1 MRITR
6 PRLYIKGTTQRVFH
20 IIMALFLLRVLW
32 SAIWG
37 ALCAILSCLRSFR
50 AKPPDL
56 SADVC
61 VVTGAGQG
69 LGRHLALQLAA
80 DCGATVVLWDV
91 NGEKV
96 RAVAREITEAGGTA
110 HAYVVD
116 CSVREEVY
124 RAADRV
130 RDEVGDVAV
139 LINNAAVGGLQGSF
153 VDGNV
158 SDENI
163 TKTFSVNAL
172 AAFWTLRTFLPWM
185 TDNDYG
191 YVVNVASLAVHF
203 GNPHAAAY
211 AAAKAALTSFST
223 TLRCEL
229 ALAGKPGVSVTC
241 VYLSFMNTGM
251 NTKAELEAFRKRHGL
266 ILEPKD
272 VARVILCG
280 MGERRREIY
289 VPFHTRFLKLFLP
302 QAVLER
308 LTCSIIGEIIAAK
321 VEKKEE

>member
-1 MRITR
+1 
-6 PRLYIKGTTQRVFH
+6 
-20 IIMALFLLRVLW
+20 MALFLLRMLW

-37 ALCAILSCLRSFR
+37 ALCAVLSCLWPFR

-124 RAADRV
+124 RAADLV

-139 LINNAAVGGLQGSF
+139 LINNAAVGGFRGSF
-153 VDGNV
+153 VDGSVN
-158 SDENI
+158 DETI
-163 TKTFSVNAL
+163 TKTFSVQRSGCVLDAEDLFAVDGGQRLRIRRQHRVVRGAL
-172 AAFWTLRTFLPWM
+172 RQAVRGRVRCRESRGHQLLH
-185 TDNDYG
+185 D
-191 YVVNVASLAVHF
+191 ASLRV
-203 GNPHAAAY
+203 G
-211 AAAKAALTSFST
+211 
-223 TLRCEL
+223 
-229 ALAGKPGVSVTC
+229 AGGKTR
-241 VYLSFMNTGM
+241 
-251 NTKAELEAFRKRHGL
+251 RKRHL
-266 ILEPKD
+266 RIS
-272 VARVILCG
+272 
-280 MGERRREIY
+280 
-289 VPFHTRFLKLFLP
+289 
-302 QAVLER
+302 VLHEHR
-308 LTCSIIGEIIAAK
+308 DNYQS
-321 VEKKEE
+321 

>member
-1 MRITR
+1 
-6 PRLYIKGTTQRVFH
+6 
-20 IIMALFLLRVLW
+20 MALFLLRMLW

-37 ALCAILSCLRSFR
+37 ALCAVLSCLWPFR

-124 RAADRV
+124 RAADLV

-139 LINNAAVGGLQGSF
+139 LINNAAVGGFRGSF
-153 VDGNV
+153 VDGSVN
-158 SDENI
+158 DETI

-185 TDNDYG
+185 ADKDYG
-191 YVVNVASLAVHF
+191 YVVNIGSLGEHF
-203 GNPHAAAY
+203 GKPYAAAY
-211 AAAKAALTSFST
+211 GAAKAAVTSFST

-229 ALAGKPGVSVTC
+229 ALAGKRGVSVTC
-241 VYLSFMNTGM
+241 VYLRWPSSALFQLHFQELPVSSFQLLALLVSSFQLAAPPVSSFKFPVTS
-251 NTKAELEAFRKRHGL
+251 
-266 ILEPKD
+266 
-272 VARVILCG
+272 
-280 MGERRREIY
+280 
-289 VPFHTRFLKLFLP
+289 FLHF
-302 QAVLER
+302 
-308 LTCSIIGEIIAAK
+308 
-321 VEKKEE
+321 